1 MPRWKLTTDSQTFS
15 IGVYIHGPDKNKLAA
30 PETISLTAN
39 LTKTSNST
47 EMSSQL
53 GENMWEF

>member
-15 IGVYIHGPDKNKLAA
+15 IGVYIHGLDKNKLAA
-30 PETISLTAN
+30 PETISLTAK